1 MDNGISFFSPKNK
14 NTLDN
19 ELYIM
24 FDIILQ
30 KLSNIERILYD
41 QRPINYSRP
50 NEDSI
55 TTDSKSPTKSNTSKE
70 KNPQEKT

>member
-1 MDNGISFFSPKNK
+1 MDNGISFSPPKNK
-14 NTLDN
+14 NTSDN

-41 QRPINYSRP
+41 QRPINDSGSD
-50 NEDSI
+50 EDSI
-55 TTDSKSPTKSNTSKE
+55 TADSKSPTQSNTSKE